1 MRRMSAPFFFLEHVV
16 RTHHIRPELLTWQCG
31 RTGSQV
37 PHPSM
42 VVVSNSF
49 DKDSLQALL
58 VRFVSHRFTSGKDVA
73 EDSGGKAPF
82 HDRRLSYSLPAMRGR
97 PAIQNSTS
105 LFTRL
110 SLFPLSGINL
120 ECSSLHSYS
129 SGFSGIYCLR
139 VKGRSPRFMIFDHSR
154 TSWSPCDRNL
164 SGRGIHGTT
173 FPRSV

>member
-1 MRRMSAPFFFLEHVV
+1 MRRMSAPFFFVEHVV

-82 HDRRLSYSLPAMRGR
+82 HDRRLSYSLPAMRR
-97 PAIQNSTS
+97 KSWQRRNSVL
-105 LFTRL
+105 LFTQL
-110 SLFPLSGINL
+110 SLFRSARHRTCTVLSDENGDRGDHDMLAPGFKLHGIDVAVIQCTL
-120 ECSSLHSYS
+120 
-129 SGFSGIYCLR
+129 
-139 VKGRSPRFMIFDHSR
+139 D
-154 TSWSPCDRNL
+154 D
-164 SGRGIHGTT
+164 
-173 FPRSV
+173 